1 MDNHPFRSF
10 TSFFLYTVYIVFSF
24 NPPFIRPFPACHV
37 FFLLPQGLPKKKKKL
52 KNLCALEDEESGAQ
66 IGLEEEHT
74 KQEGGGL

>member
-1 MDNHPFRSF
+1 MTFPSLPCFFSF
-10 TSFFLYTVYIVFSF
+10 TAGS
-24 NPPFIRPFPACHV
+24 PE
-37 FFLLPQGLPKKKKKL
+37 KKKKTQ